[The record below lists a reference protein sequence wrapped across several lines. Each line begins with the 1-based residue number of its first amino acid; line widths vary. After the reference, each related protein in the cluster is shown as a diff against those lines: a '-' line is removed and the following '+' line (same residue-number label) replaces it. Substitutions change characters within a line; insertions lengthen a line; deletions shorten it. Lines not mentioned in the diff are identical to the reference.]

1 LSTASAVLRPG
12 KRAPNKGARAPTR
25 DRLIY
30 WAVWLALAAP
40 LPFLLWTGLH
50 GSMRQ
55 RDDLVRQEGLWAVR
69 ILIAGFALSPLAR
82 LLRAPV
88 LHRYKRT
95 VGLFGFTY
103 AACHGIFYILYG
115 RVWEFPLRIWQRRLY
130 IPLGILCLLL
140 LIPLA
145 VTSTDGLMRRMGPRG
160 WRRLHAVIY
169 PLMLMIAV
177 HALWQTNI
185 DYTQPQIYLA
195 IIVLLLLVRAPPVM
209 NVLLKLTRRRT
220 PKSAAPLT
228 SSP

>member
-1 LSTASAVLRPG
+1 MKDIIGPG
-12 KRAPNKGARAPTR
+12 PVR
-25 DRLIY
+25 DRAVY

-40 LPFLLWTGLH
+40 LPLFLWRGLF
-50 GSMRQ
+50 GSMRV
-55 RDDLVRQEGLWAVR
+55 RDALVRTEGLWAIR

-103 AACHGIFYILYG
+103 AATHGIFYLFYG

-145 VTSTDGLMRRMGPRG
+145 VTSADTMMRAMGPRA
-160 WRRLHAVIY
+160 WRTLHKIIY
-169 PLMLMIAV
+169 PVMLMIGV
-177 HALWQTNI
+177 HALWQSNI
-185 DYTQPQIYLA
+185 DYTQPQIYLG
-195 IIVLLLLVRAPPVM
+195 IIAALLVLRLPPVM
-209 NVLLKLTRRRT
+209 QGLMKLSAGRKPRRAQ
-220 PKSAAPLT
+220 PAIP
-228 SSP
+228 

>member
-1 LSTASAVLRPG
+1 MA
-12 KRAPNKGARAPTR
+12 KGPWSRRSRR

-40 LPFLLWTGLH
+40 LPFLLWTGVF

-55 RDDLVRQEGLWAVR
+55 RDQLVQQEGLWAIR

-103 AACHGIFYILYG
+103 AACHGVYYFLYG
-115 RVWEFPLRIWQRRLY
+115 RVWQFPLRIWEQRLY

-145 VTSTDGLMRRMGPRG
+145 VTSTDGLMRRMGPRA
-160 WRRLHAVIY
+160 WRRLHALIY
-169 PLMLMIAV
+169 PLMLMITV

-185 DYTQPQIYLA
+185 DYAQPCVYLTIVALLLA
-195 IIVLLLLVRAPPVM
+195 IRLPPVM
-209 NVLLKLTRRRT
+209 NVLLKLSGRR
-220 PKSAAPLT
+220 PAKSAAPAI
-228 SSP
+228 S

>member
-1 LSTASAVLRPG
+1 MWLG
-12 KRAPNKGARAPTR
+12 
-25 DRLIY
+25 
-30 WAVWLALAAP
+30 LALP
-40 LPFLLWTGLH
+40 LPFLLWTGVH
-50 GSMRQ
+50 GGMRQ
-55 RDDLVRQEGLWAVR
+55 RDELVRIEGLWAIR

-103 AACHGIFYILYG
+103 AAAHGVYYLLYG
-115 RVWEFPLRIWQRRLY
+115 RVWEFPARIWQRRLY

-145 VTSTDGLMRRMGPRG
+145 VTSADGLMRAMGPG
-160 WRRLHAVIY
+160 AWRRLHAVLY

-185 DYTQPQIYLA
+185 DYAQPSIYLGVIA
-195 IIVLLLLVRAPPVM
+195 ALLIVRLPPVM
-209 NVLLKLTRRRT
+209 GALLRLTAPRR
-220 PKSAAPLT
+220 PSAATAPA
-228 SSP
+228 S

>member
-1 LSTASAVLRPG
+1 LSKAPSFPRP
-12 KRAPNKGARAPTR
+12 ARE
-25 DRLIY
+25 RLLY

-40 LPFLLWTGLH
+40 LPFLLWTGFF
-50 GSMRQ
+50 GSMHQ
-55 RDDLVRQEGLWAVR
+55 RDDLVRREGLWAIR
-69 ILIAGFALSPLAR
+69 ILIGGFALSPLSR
-82 LLRAPV
+82 LLRAPI

-103 AACHGIFYILYG
+103 AAAHGIFYILYG

-145 VTSTDGLMRRMGPRG
+145 VTSTNGLMRQMGPRA
-160 WRRLHAVIY
+160 WRRLHAVVY

-177 HALWQTNI
+177 HALWQSNI

-195 IIVLLLLVRAPPVM
+195 VIVLLLAVRLPPVM
-209 NVLLKLTRRRT
+209 NRLLKLTRRRQA
-220 PKSAAPLT
+220 KSAAPVA
-228 SSP
+228 SSL